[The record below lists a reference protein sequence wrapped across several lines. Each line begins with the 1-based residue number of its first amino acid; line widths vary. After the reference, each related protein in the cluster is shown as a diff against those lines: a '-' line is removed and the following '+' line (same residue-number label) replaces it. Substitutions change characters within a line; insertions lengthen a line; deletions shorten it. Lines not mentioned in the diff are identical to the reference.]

1 MKWTICKSVSVGQ
14 AVPMLVFGSIQA
26 AVGGP
31 FLVVGRVGSPWRASG
46 RGQQASSRVWPPSVE
61 ASVSV

>member
-1 MKWTICKSVSVGQ
+1 MDHLQKCKCWPSG
-14 AVPMLVFGSIQA
+14 APMLVFGSIQA

-31 FLVVGRVGSPWRASG
+31 VLVVGRVGSPWRASG
-46 RGQQASSRVWPPSVE
+46 RGQQASRVWPPSVE